1 MMQNSFAK
9 AALSILQNSFFKS
22 AVFAVGVCAVYIG
35 IGEEITSISGGAKT
49 ATTVAGISPEAGESI
64 FWGKGKCHTCH
75 SIGEQGSAIRAPNL
89 GAHGSDFPLPI
100 GLRAEERAKEI
111 SQKLGKPFT
120 AADYIVSSHYDP
132 GFYVVSGYKNEMP
145 VIWKPPINLKV
156 DEILAVDLYLQSQ
169 GGEPN
174 AEVLMK
180 SPYFELLKKAAGGQS
195 AATTV
200 AFKPYLP
207 GDPDK
212 GKEIF
217 FDPNSKTPCAKC
229 HTVAGQGGKVGPELT
244 NIAGT
249 RDIQYII
256 ESVLEPSAQI
266 ASGYEAFLVVTK
278 DGEFIA
284 GIKKGEDDKTVT
296 LSDNEGTLHKISK
309 DTIEK
314 IVQQK
319 KSIMPDN
326 FRDLLTV
333 EEFHNLLAFLQTL
346 Q

>member
-1 MMQNSFAK
+1 MQNSFVK
-9 AALSILQNSFFKS
+9 AALSILQNSFVKS
-22 AVFAVGVCAVYIG
+22 AVFAVGVCAIYIG

-75 SIGEQGSAIRAPNL
+75 SIGDQGSAIRAPNL

-100 GLRAEERAKEI
+100 GLRAEGRAKEI

-120 AADYIVSSHYDP
+120 AADYLVSSHYDP
-132 GFYVVSGYKNEMP
+132 EFYVVSGYKNEMP
-145 VIWKPPINLKV
+145 VIWKPPIGLKV

-174 AEVLMK
+174 AEALMK
-180 SPYFELLKKAAGGQS
+180 SPYFELLKKAAGSQS

-200 AFKPYLP
+200 AFKPYLE
-207 GDPDK
+207 GDPEK

-229 HTVAGQGGKVGPELT
+229 HTVAGKGGKVGPELT
-244 NIAGT
+244 NVAGT
-249 RDIQYII
+249 RDLPYII
-256 ESVLEPSAQI
+256 QSILEPSAVI
-266 ASGYEAFLVVTK
+266 VSGYEPFLVVTK
-278 DGEFIA
+278 DGEFIT
-284 GIKKGEDDKTVT
+284 GVKKEEDDKSIT
-296 LSDNEGTLHKISK
+296 LADSDGQRQK
-309 DTIEK
+309 IEK
-314 IVQQK
+314 SKIEKMVQQK

-333 EEFHNLLAFLQTL
+333 DEFHNLLAFLQTL

>member
-1 MMQNSFAK
+1 MNSFVK
-9 AALSILQNSFFKS
+9 AAL
-22 AVFAVGVCAVYIG
+22 FAVAVAATYIT
-35 IGEEITSISGGAKT
+35 IAVIITDISGGAKT
-49 ATTVAGISPEAGESI
+49 ASTAAGISPEAGESI

-75 SIGEQGSAIRAPNL
+75 SIGGRGSAIRAPNL
-89 GAHGSDFPLPI
+89 GAHGADFPLPI

-111 SQKLGKPFT
+111 SAKTGKPFT
-120 AADYIVSSHYDP
+120 AAEYLTQDHYDP
-132 GFYVVSGYKNEMP
+132 GAYVVSGYKNEMP
-145 VIWKPPINLKV
+145 FVWKPPIALAP
-156 DEILAVDLYLQSQ
+156 DEILAVELYLQSL

-174 AEVLMK
+174 AAALIN
-180 SPYFELLKKAAGGQS
+180 SQYFQALKKAAGS
-195 AATTV
+195 LTAATTV
-200 AFKPYLP
+200 AFKPYLT
-207 GDPDK
+207 GDPEK

-217 FDPNSKTPCAKC
+217 FDPDSKAPCAKC
-229 HTVAGQGGKVGPELT
+229 HTVGDKGGKVGPELT
-244 NIAGT
+244 NVAGT
-249 RDIQYII
+249 RELQYII
-256 ESVLEPSAQI
+256 ESVLEPSAVI
-266 ASGYEAFLVVTK
+266 ASGYEPYLVVTK

-309 DTIEK
+309 DNIEK

-319 KSIMPDN
+319 KSIMPEN